1 MKHHKDNR
9 KKTNYYNECIK
20 LLLIIS
26 GFHLVLFIN
35 YHPVN
40 GGSMTISTNKGGRFL
55 LNVCYDSTKI
65 NFIRKKKT
73 VGFNL
78 INATRLN

>member
-9 KKTNYYNECIK
+9 EKTNYYNECI
-20 LLLIIS
+20 ITHH
-26 GFHLVLFIN
+26 FWCHLVLFIN

-65 NFIRKKKT
+65 NFIWKKKT